1 MSDEIQALAEDY
13 LDLQDTIRELESRCK
28 TIKDQLQG
36 ALPGI
41 PNTTE
46 WVFGKARISMVK
58 GRRTEK
64 TDVKKVRVGLMLEGV
79 DATLV
84 DRVFS
89 QATSVSEGTPHLRIA
104 TVNAAEEGE

>member
-1 MSDEIQALAEDY
+1 VSDEIQALAEDY

-58 GRRTEK
+58 GRKTER

-79 DATLV
+79 DSAIV
-84 DRVFS
+84 EKVFS
-89 QATSVSEGTPHLRIA
+89 QSTTVSEGTPHLRIA
-104 TVNAAEEGE
+104 SASAAEEGE